1 MGSSL
6 YNVFELSMKYSQPL
20 IIIILVI
27 KIIVII
33 EIIIV
38 MVTLQGKSLKTLH
51 EGIRGGGGGGQ
62 SDSSR
67 LLLTPFIRLARCIW
81 HILN

>member
-51 EGIRGGGGGGQ
+51 EGIRGGQ